1 MKTCSIY
8 SVEPRFETATVTQKI
23 PEPVGVVGRVC
34 RLLCFWKD
42 FVVGVVCTGWGGRE
56 GGREGVPW
64 RKAVE
69 REEDGVGRKE
79 GGGVCG

>member
-1 MKTCSIY
+1 MFDYTASSHGLKQRPLR
-8 SVEPRFETATVTQKI
+8 ERF
-23 PEPVGVVGRVC
+23 PEPVGVVGRVL

-42 FVVGVVCTGWGGRE
+42 FVAGAVRTGWGGRE

>member
-1 MKTCSIY
+1 
-8 SVEPRFETATVTQKI
+8 VL
-23 PEPVGVVGRVC
+23 

-42 FVVGVVCTGWGGRE
+42 FVAGAVRTGWGGRE

>member
-1 MKTCSIY
+1 
-8 SVEPRFETATVTQKI
+8 
-23 PEPVGVVGRVC
+23 VC

-42 FVVGVVCTGWGGRE
+42 FVAGVVCTGW

-79 GGGVCG
+79 GGDGLMGGVGLCLKRVRWEELGC